1 MGDRAYSQVLCR
13 EADRAAF
20 EEVGF
25 SEEPYWE
32 PLPDG
37 VAFLVDQEANYGNAP
52 ALREIGNKGCV
63 FVAQHDAG
71 GEYDAARIASDGK
84 QFCEV
89 DARAHEQR
97 PCVPVND
104 DGSLDK
110 GQLKGARQ
118 YWRTYARARLL
129 LGFTEARSGDPRT

>member
-13 EADRAAF
+13 EADRTAF
-20 EEVGF
+20 EDIGF
-25 SEEPYWE
+25 GDEPYWE

-52 ALREIGNKGCV
+52 ALRELGNRGCI

-71 GEYDAARIASDGK
+71 GEYDASRIASDGK

-89 DARAHEQR
+89 DARVHEQR
-97 PCVPVND
+97 PCVPVNE
-104 DGSLDK
+104 DGSLDRH
-110 GQLKGARQ
+110 QLKAARQ
-118 YWRTYARARLL
+118 YWRTYARARLI
-129 LGFTEARSGDPRT
+129 LGFTEARSEGRRV

>member
-25 SEEPYWE
+25 GEEPYWE
-32 PLPDG
+32 SLPDG

-52 ALREIGNKGCV
+52 ALRDLGEKGCV

-89 DARAHEQR
+89 DARVHEQR
-97 PCVPVND
+97 PCVPMNS

-110 GQLKGARQ
+110 GQLKAARQ
-118 YWRTYARARLL
+118 YWRTYARARRI
-129 LGFTEARSGDPRT
+129 LGFLDGRLGGPRT